1 MSQIIPKTSLAF
13 LEEKRI
19 DRKKGNL
26 FCIKSGNEHL
36 VLMFV
41 CSSDTIS
48 VVDENKKHDISMHQK
63 LLFIFEK
70 KHMRIF
76 QLVLSV
82 CSRGDFLFGIVQSFN
97 QTENIDFIIHF
108 FLLSI
113 WLNRGI
119 VGRNLYSALN
129 VQARH
134 WSLKSC
140 KFHIFV
146 KNSSLGLGC
155 VLKQKLRQN
164 RKYFQS

>member
-1 MSQIIPKTSLAF
+1 MTV
-13 LEEKRI
+13 LECLKKFQKRRWHPWRKKRI

-76 QLVLSV
+76 QLELSV
-82 CSRGDFLFGIVQSFN
+82 CSRGDFLFGIVKSFFKL
-97 QTENIDFIIHF
+97 D
-108 FLLSI
+108 
-113 WLNRGI
+113 R
-119 VGRNLYSALN
+119 
-129 VQARH
+129 
-134 WSLKSC
+134 
-140 KFHIFV
+140 
-146 KNSSLGLGC
+146 
-155 VLKQKLRQN
+155 QKI
-164 RKYFQS
+164 